1 LQSKLTK
8 YFPAI
13 ESPPGLSF
21 FCRLPKEHIVK
32 ADSTEAIA
40 TTWSLTAGGVLLAQ
54 LHAILGVVVLVS
66 SLAYTIWRWHR
77 DIKSGK

>member
-1 LQSKLTK
+1 LGLLFFVDYLKKL
-8 YFPAI
+8 
-13 ESPPGLSF
+13 
-21 FCRLPKEHIVK
+21 IVK

-77 DIKSGK
+77 DIKSGR